1 MENQINNKQ
10 NTDVKTNHE
19 EDLKSKVLE
28 LIERD
33 KIKPKTKLY
42 FSIKDK
48 TLWSLMLISILICS
62 AAFSVMIFSFTNSEL
77 EFYQMTHDNF
87 MDFVLSIMPYL
98 WIVVFVMFAIVGYEN
113 FKHTNK
119 GYKYSFIVIIIFGL
133 IINLLFGLIFH
144 YTGLSKIID
153 QDVPADSIFIKSSE
167 SLKKSVWNQP
177 ERGII
182 SGKVISIIDGSSTFV
197 LKDFNNN
204 LWVVSSKYIPD
215 VSLNLIST
223 SSEIRVI
230 GVSQNVYFPS
240 IERPT
245 DVNASTT
252 PYIGSVVACYIL
264 PWNTEGY
271 ISGISKIK
279 WYLVNADDSERNISE
294 KRNKDCRALKS
305 YSIIKNMVE
314 SK

>member
-10 NTDVKTNHE
+10 NIDVK

-33 KIKPKTKLY
+33 KIKPTTKLY

-62 AAFSVMIFSFTNSEL
+62 ISFSVMIFSFTNSEAG
-77 EFYQMTHDNF
+77 FYQLTHDNF
-87 MDFVLSIMPYL
+87 MDFVLSVMPYL

-119 GYKYSFIVIIIFGL
+119 GYKYSFTFIIIFGL
-133 IINLLFGLIFH
+133 IVNMLFGLIIH
-144 YTGLSKIID
+144 YAGLSKIID
-153 QDVPADSIFIKSSE
+153 QDVSADSIFIKSSE
-167 SLKKSVWNQP
+167 SLKKEIWNQP

-182 SGKVISIIDGSSTFV
+182 SGNVVSIIDGSSTFV

-204 LWVVSSKYIPD
+204 LWVVSSQNIPG
-215 VSLNLIST
+215 VSMSLIST

-240 IERPT
+240 IERPS

-252 PYIGSVVACYIL
+252 PYMGSVIACYIL
-264 PWNTEGY
+264 PWNKEGY
-271 ISGISKIK
+271 ISNISKIK
-279 WYLVNADDSERNISE
+279 WYLVNSDDSERNISD
-294 KRNKDCRALKS
+294 KRNKNCRALKS

>member
-133 IINLLFGLIFH
+133 IILFHILQEQLLLLVLI
-144 YTGLSKIID
+144 
-153 QDVPADSIFIKSSE
+153 
-167 SLKKSVWNQP
+167 
-177 ERGII
+177 
-182 SGKVISIIDGSSTFV
+182 
-197 LKDFNNN
+197 
-204 LWVVSSKYIPD
+204 
-215 VSLNLIST
+215 
-223 SSEIRVI
+223 
-230 GVSQNVYFPS
+230 
-240 IERPT
+240 
-245 DVNASTT
+245 
-252 PYIGSVVACYIL
+252 
-264 PWNTEGY
+264 GY
-271 ISGISKIK
+271 
-279 WYLVNADDSERNISE
+279 
-294 KRNKDCRALKS
+294 
-305 YSIIKNMVE
+305 
-314 SK
+314 